1 MSQTVTAVQ
10 APAAIGRIDGHTNY
24 ASLTLPVVSGVTI
37 NAGDFVYFSGATGT
51 ITNASVSGARLL
63 GMSEQTVTGNA
74 TGTNTCLVCIDRN
87 MKYLLK
93 GATAFATVANGTST
107 SVGQYYDISGA
118 TGNQSITTS
127 GAGTT
132 TGQFLCLAVPGMT
145 TFPNTGLA
153 GLTANLYGVFILISS
168 ALNPYVAG

>member
-24 ASLTLPVVSGVTI
+24 ASLDYPVASGVTV
-37 NAGDFVYFSGATGT
+37 NAGDFVYFSGTTGT

-63 GMSEQTVTGNA
+63 GMSESTVTGVANGSIVA
-74 TGTNTCLVCIDRN
+74 KVCIDRN
-87 MKYLLK
+87 MRYLLK
-93 GATAFATVANGTST
+93 GNAVFATVANGTST
-107 SVGQYYDISGA
+107 SIGQFYDITGA
-118 TGNQSITTS
+118 TGAQVVNVSS
-127 GAGTT
+127 AGTT
-132 TGQFLCLAVPGMT
+132 TGQFLCLAVPGLT
-145 TFPNTGLA
+145 NFPNTGLA